1 MCRNDWYKNQTNS
14 HEYSNNRNKLKTINL
29 IVNEETNAD
38 EWEGEYIYTY
48 IIQLEREKERRRE
61 KEGGYKKKEAKVI
74 LQKEKSVC
82 EISSWTYLGLNI
94 HTNHICD
101 AY

>member
-1 MCRNDWYKNQTNS
+1 M
-14 HEYSNNRNKLKTINL
+14 
-29 IVNEETNAD
+29 NEETNAD

-61 KEGGYKKKEAKVI
+61 KEGGYRKKEAKVI

-82 EISSWTYLGLNI
+82 EISS
-94 HTNHICD
+94 
-101 AY
+101 